1 MMKVHV
7 QRGASVVAPVVD
19 ARPVALDVAGHGLR
33 GNVPLGNLDVGRTSV
48 KSLRLLHHDGRGLSN
63 TWALEMVVS

>member
-33 GNVPLGNLDVGRTSV
+33 GNVPLSNFDVGRTSV
-48 KSLRLLHHDGRGLSN
+48 QSLRLLKHDRCGLPN
-63 TWALEMVVS
+63 AWALEMVVP